1 MATAPLPPTTPDVST
16 SPSQPALSQIE
27 RVVNTFIAPSK
38 TFTDIRRSGAWW
50 MPFLLVALASWGLT
64 YTAGSK
70 VGFDK
75 MAETQMQAR
84 PKQVERMDSMPPAER
99 ARAMQFAGKFTA
111 SVKFACS
118 GPS

>member
-1 MATAPLPPTTPDVST
+1 MATAPLPPSTPEISAV
-16 SPSQPALSQIE
+16 PSQPALSQIE

-38 TFTDIRRSGAWW
+38 TFTDLRRSGAWW
-50 MPFLLVALASWGLT
+50 MPFLIVALASWGLT
-64 YTAGSK
+64 YTAGRK

-84 PKQVERMDSMPPAER
+84 PKQMERMESMPPADR

-111 SVKFACS
+111 
-118 GPS
+118 GIT